1 MLHLRNQ
8 HERCKLIHSFYR
20 SLAQGSGPG
29 GFVLSTKYLK
39 RFFKPKSIAVFGASE
54 RENSM
59 GGVVLQNLLESGYQG
74 KLMAVNKRAYDSVF
88 GVPCYAGLSK
98 LPEMPELA
106 IICSPPESVA
116 DIVRKLGAHMVKAA
130 MILTG
135 GLSRSTEA
143 RGNCLRDEIRD
154 AAKPYGIRI
163 LGPDCM
169 GLLVSG
175 QNMNASYSHVNI
187 KKGKVSY
194 VGQSGLLGTAMI
206 DWANGQEIGFSHF
219 MTLGDGVDVDL
230 PSIVDYLAQ
239 DPYTQAILLQIDHLI
254 GSSRSFVSALRAA
267 SRNKLVLVLKSDF
280 VFKEE
285 ASLPLA
291 AGIHDEDLVYDAAL
305 RRAGV
310 VRVET
315 SDQLF
320 NALETLSRMKPMRG
334 ERLALVCNGMGPNA
348 LATDQLHKTG
358 GELAELTEETIAAL
372 REVLPDHWNLKNP
385 IDLHADATPARFA
398 EATRILTKDKN
409 VDAVLVTHAPTRLAP
424 GLETADEIIKV
435 VRNTPRNILTCWM
448 GRSTAIESRN
458 RFNAAGVTTFVTPE
472 EAVDAFMHMV
482 EFRRN
487 QEVMKQTPAP
497 FVEQNSQNH
506 RHAKA
511 LIAAALDEG
520 RKYLTHA
527 EACDLLDQYDIP
539 VSHTHYAADID
550 GVVALAQKLG
560 GSVAVKAMHQ
570 ENVYPFNYDQKSHLR
585 WKDLALD
592 LYSVNE
598 AKHAATQLAY
608 RMHERFPN
616 DELMGFCVQQM
627 KRGFQSVQI
636 NMGITR
642 DPTFGPLLVFGAG
655 GYAVDVLADRQVM
668 LPPLN
673 LSLARELVMRSRVY
687 AILKENSDQL
697 ERDMEQLC
705 ELLIKLSQMV
715 VELPHLQGLEI
726 NPLLL
731 NKRGVL
737 AVDVAVSLGEPSVL
751 AISPYPEHLT
761 EQIVLKKSGRN
772 AEVRAIRG
780 EDEPNHLE
788 FYNQLSPES
797 IRLRYFYSRG
807 IPTHQELANW
817 TQIDY
822 DREMAF
828 IVTAPRLDGSG
839 WETLGVVRAVTD
851 PDNVRAEFSVV
862 IRDDLQGE
870 GLGVILMQK
879 AIDYCKARGTL
890 LLMGSTL
897 TSNKGMQGLAQKL
910 GFKNSYN
917 MEEDV
922 VEMEMMLNEPV
933 EDWQIYRLQH

>member
-1 MLHLRNQ
+1 
-8 HERCKLIHSFYR
+8 
-20 SLAQGSGPG
+20 
-29 GFVLSTKYLK
+29 
-39 RFFKPKSIAVFGASE
+39 
-54 RENSM
+54 M
-59 GGVVLQNLLESGYQG
+59 GGVVLQNLLESGYKG
-74 KLMAVNKRAYDSVF
+74 KLMAVNKRGYDTVY
-88 GVPCYAGLSK
+88 GVPCYKGVSR
-98 LPEMPELA
+98 LPEMPDLA

-116 DIVRKLGAHMVKAA
+116 ELVRKLGAHMVKAA

-135 GLSRSTEA
+135 GLSRSSEN
-143 RGNCLRDEIRD
+143 RGNCLRDDIIE

-169 GLLVSG
+169 GMLVPG
-175 QNMNASYSHVNI
+175 HNMNASYSHVNI
-187 KKGKVSY
+187 RKGKVSY
-194 VGQSGLLGTAMI
+194 IGQSGLLGTAMI

-219 MTLGDGVDVDL
+219 LTLGQGVDIDL
-230 PSIVDYLAQ
+230 PSIIDYLAQ
-239 DPYTQAILLQIDHLI
+239 DPYTQAILIQLDHLI
-254 GSSRSFVSALRAA
+254 GSSRDFLSSLRAA
-267 SRNKLVLVLKSDF
+267 SRNKLVLVLKSDIIF
-280 VFKEE
+280 
-285 ASLPLA
+285 
-291 AGIHDEDLVYDAAL
+291 DEDRETGQTPGIRDEDQVYDAAL

-348 LATDQLHKTG
+348 LATDQLLRSG
-358 GELAELTEETIAAL
+358 GELSELTEETVTAL

-385 IDLHADATPARFA
+385 IDLHADATPERFA
-398 EATRILTKDKN
+398 EVTRLLTKDKN
-409 VDAVLVTHAPTRLAP
+409 VDAVLVIHAPTRLAP
-424 GLETADEIIKV
+424 GIETADKIIEV
-435 VRNTPRNILTCWM
+435 ARNTPRNVLTCWM
-448 GRSTAIESRN
+448 GRSTAIEARN
-458 RFNAAGVTTFVTPE
+458 HFNSAGVTTFITPE

-482 EFRRN
+482 DFRRN
-487 QEVMKQTPAP
+487 QAVMKQTPDP
-497 FVEQNSQNH
+497 YVDQNEQNH
-506 RHAKA
+506 LRAKK
-511 LIAAALDEG
+511 LIADAVAEG
-520 RKYLTHA
+520 RDYLTHS

-539 VSHTHYAADID
+539 VSNSKYADD
-550 GVVALAQKLG
+550 VEGVVEIAQKLG
-560 GSVAVKAMHQ
+560 GAVAVKVLHQ
-570 ENVYPFNYDQKSHLR
+570 ENIYPFNYDNKNHIR

-592 LYSVNE
+592 LYASAEV
-598 AKHAATQLAY
+598 KQTVTQLAY
-608 RMHERFPN
+608 RVQERFPD
-616 DELMGFCVQQM
+616 DEVMGFCVQQM
-627 KRGFQSVQI
+627 KRGFQSLQI

-642 DPTFGPLLVFGAG
+642 DPVFGPLLVFGQG

-673 LSLARELVMRSRVY
+673 LSLARQLIKTSHIYSV
-687 AILKENSDQL
+687 LKENSEQL
-697 ERDMEQLC
+697 ERDIEQLST
-705 ELLIKLSQMV
+705 LLIKLSQMV
-715 VELPHLQGLEI
+715 VDLPNLKGLEI
-726 NPLLL
+726 NPMLI
-731 NKRGVL
+731 NRRGVL
-737 AVDVAVSLGEPSVL
+737 AVDVSVSLGEPSKL
-751 AISPYPEHLT
+751 AISPYPEHLA
-761 EQIVLKKSGRN
+761 EDIVLKRSGRR
-772 AEVRAIRG
+772 AVLRAIRG

-828 IVTAPRLDGSG
+828 IVTAPKQNGDG

-851 PDNVRAEFSVV
+851 ADNVRSEFSVV

-879 AIDYCKARGTL
+879 VIDHCKARGTL

-922 VEMEMMLNEPV
+922 IEMEMMLNEPT